1 MQPCSSR
8 SHVPTP
14 AAARRRQIRR
24 LHRLTQNRPKHESG
38 LVTYLSTK
46 GFVSYRQAVTD
57 EVVRGQADFI

>member
-14 AAARRRQIRR
+14 AARR